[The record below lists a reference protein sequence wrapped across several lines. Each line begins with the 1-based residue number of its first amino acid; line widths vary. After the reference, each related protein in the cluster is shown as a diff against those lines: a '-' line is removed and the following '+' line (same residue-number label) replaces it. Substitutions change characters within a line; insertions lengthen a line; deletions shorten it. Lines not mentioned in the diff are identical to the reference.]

1 MYLHKIM
8 KTVTL
13 KFSFISKIVSSILKL
28 KQKDTG
34 MKFEGNKTDGFLQ
47 NLRLKCVKNVT

>member
-34 MKFEGNKTDGFLQ
+34 MKFEGNKTDGFL
-47 NLRLKCVKNVT
+47 